1 MSGVENQNVDSDGG
15 LHEGI
20 RLHLPQLYLGGI
32 AILQCRSWLRLP
44 LEKNYKDQMASVQTD
59 EESEI
64 FDIQKGS
71 KQGRSTVQPALQHG
85 AAVCIKKCGT
95 EMAKNKRNGYLL
107 ERPRLRLP
115 DELAIRRRCDA
126 VRNIQRTDAKH
137 DV

>member
-1 MSGVENQNVDSDGG
+1 MSGVGNQNVDSDGG

-44 LEKNYKDQMASVQTD
+44 LEKIYKDQKASVQTD

-64 FDIQKGS
+64 FDFQKGS
-71 KQGRSTVQPALQHG
+71 KQGDPLSSLLFNTVLQY
-85 AAVCIKKCGT
+85 AKKKCGT

-107 ERPRLRLP
+107 ERPRPRLP
-115 DELAIRRRCDA
+115 DELAVRRRCDA